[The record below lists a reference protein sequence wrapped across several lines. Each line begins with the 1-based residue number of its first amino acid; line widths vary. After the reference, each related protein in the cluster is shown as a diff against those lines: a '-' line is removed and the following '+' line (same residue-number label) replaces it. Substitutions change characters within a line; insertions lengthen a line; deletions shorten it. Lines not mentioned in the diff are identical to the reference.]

1 MAEKNVSVVKEQ
13 LSQLASTDGNF
24 NPIRMWKLKSK
35 ILPHPKDP
43 PMAKKDKGGNLVTAP
58 LPLKKLYIETYKSR
72 LAHREMKEEFT
83 NIFNLK
89 LLLWELR
96 YEEIRNNTTEPWT
109 VKYLNKAIKG
119 LTRLGY
125 FNVTTIGLS

>member
-1 MAEKNVSVVKEQ
+1 
-13 LSQLASTDGNF
+13 
-24 NPIRMWKLKSK
+24 
-35 ILPHPKDP
+35 
-43 PMAKKDKGGNLVTAP
+43 
-58 LPLKKLYIETYKSR
+58 
-72 LAHREMKEEFT
+72 MKEEFT

-96 YEEIRNNTTEPWT
+96 YEEIRNNKTEPWT
-109 VKYLNKAIKG
+109 VKYLYKAIKG